1 MSALTDEITTSLKGT
16 TLKREFG
23 PVGRSLAERY
33 FPSVRFPDAATER
46 LAALHRK
53 GFVVHVMRT
62 TAWVNYLYLT
72 WALVKRQLPPI
83 RAVVNL
89 RRWFTRPW
97 LRTAQRGD
105 FDVRFTYARQHK
117 GSGLVFLRESAFGSA
132 AGRETREDPFP
143 ALVKRVRSSDRPIF
157 LVPELFV
164 WEKWNQKVQ
173 PGVIDYIFGSPEAPG
188 FLHSVLA
195 FLRNHKRAQFRVG
208 EPIDLKA
215 FVDANKNDS
224 DAVIARKVR
233 SVLHHHLSRETR
245 AVFGPP
251 SKPVDRLLE
260 EALRDRVAKKAL
272 AEVAAE
278 TGRSQSSVYREARK
292 HLDAIAARASPTM
305 VATVAPI
312 LDWVFNRIYDGIEVD
327 ENGLER
333 AMASAAHFPV
343 VLTPSHKS
351 HIDYLVLS
359 YVLWQRGYA
368 VPLVAAGANLSFFPL
383 GPVLRRVG
391 AFFLRRTFKGD
402 KVYTAA
408 FRAYLKK
415 LIHDGIHHEF
425 FPEGGRSR
433 TGKLLPPK
441 LGLFTWQVDAVA
453 EGARNDL
460 FYVPVSIDYE
470 KVVESSSHSAEL
482 KGGEK
487 KPEDLKALLQAPK
500 VLADK
505 YGRIHLKFDEP
516 ISLVALAKER
526 GVDLVSGHATE
537 EQKKTLVRA
546 LSHRVMFGIS
556 KVSTVTPQAL
566 VASALLAHRKRGTTA
581 DEVQDRVGFL
591 RDMLA
596 DLEAPQSKQLEG
608 APSSPATLGPISEAV
623 GMFVGERMV
632 TVTVADNAP
641 VYQVDP
647 DRRAELSFYKNTLI
661 NVIAGR
667 TIVANALLSSPD
679 MQLAS
684 VKERALFLSRLFKL
698 EFMYR
703 AGVAFDVIFTETL
716 AHLEKL
722 LLIEVKGDRIVL
734 SREPFARPR
743 LVFLAE
749 MLRDYLESY
758 WVAAVTAQTLAK
770 ASGDRKELLKR
781 AMEKGKA
788 AYLSGEIE
796 ASEAVSRTT
805 LENAIQ
811 FLIEQGYLT
820 EAQKNLTLGT
830 PRQGEL
836 AQQIRSFLSET

>member
-1 MSALTDEITTSLKGT
+1 MKD
-16 TLKREFG
+16 EFG
-23 PVGRSLAERY
+23 PFGRSLAERY
-33 FPSVRFPDAATER
+33 FPGVRFPDAATEK
-46 LAALHRK
+46 LSALHRR

-72 WALVKRQLPPI
+72 WALITRGLPPI

-97 LRTAQRGD
+97 LRTAQRGE

-117 GSGLVFLRESAFGSA
+117 GSALVFLKETAFGTA

-143 ALVKRVRSSDRPIF
+143 ALVKMVRHSERPVF

-173 PGVIDYIFGSPEAPG
+173 PGVIDFIFGSPEAPG

-195 FLRNHKRAQFRVG
+195 FWRNHKRAQFRVG

-215 FVDANKNDS
+215 FVDAHKDDT
-224 DAVIARKVR
+224 DALIGRKIR
-233 SVLHHHLSRETR
+233 SVLHHHLAKETR

-251 SKPVDRLLE
+251 SKPIDRLLD
-260 EALRDRVAKKAL
+260 EALRDRIAKKAL
-272 AEVAAE
+272 AEIAAE
-278 TGRSQSSVYREARK
+278 TGRPPGNVYREARR
-292 HLDAIAARASPTM
+292 HLDAIAARSSPTV
-305 VATVAPI
+305 VALLAPV
-312 LDWVFNRIYDGIEVD
+312 LSWVFNRIYDGIEVD

-333 AMASAAHFPV
+333 AMGAAAQFPV

-351 HIDYLVLS
+351 HVDYLVLS

-383 GPVLRRVG
+383 GPLFRRAG
-391 AFFLRRTFKGD
+391 AFFLRRSVKGD
-402 KVYTAA
+402 KVYATA

-433 TGKLLPPK
+433 TGKLLTPK
-441 LGLFTWQVDAVA
+441 LGLFSWQVDAVI

-460 FYVPVSIDYE
+460 YFVPVAIDYE
-470 KVVESSSHSAEL
+470 KVVESSAHSAEL

-505 YGRIHLKFDEP
+505 YGRIHLKFDAP
-516 ISLVALAKER
+516 ISLAALAKER
-526 GVDLVSGHATE
+526 GLDLASGTVTE
-537 EQKKTLVRA
+537 DQKKGLVRA

-581 DEVQDRVGFL
+581 TEVQERVGFL
-591 RDMLA
+591 RDMLL
-596 DLEAPQSKQLEG
+596 DLGAPLSKQLEG
-608 APSSPATLGPISEAV
+608 APASPATLGPVSEAIA
-623 GMFVGERMV
+623 MFSGESLVKM
-632 TVTVADNAP
+632 TVAQDEH

-647 DRRAELSFYKNTLI
+647 ERRAQLSFYKNTLI

-679 MQLAS
+679 MRVS
-684 VKERALFLSRLFKL
+684 TVKERALFLSRLFKL

-703 AGVAFDVIFTETL
+703 AGIGFDAIFSETL
-716 AHLEKL
+716 AHLAKL
-722 LLIEVKGDRIVL
+722 LLLEVKGEEVVIA
-734 SREPFARPR
+734 SEPFARPR

-749 MLRDYLESY
+749 LLRDYLESY
-758 WVAAVTAQTLAK
+758 WLAAVTVQTLAK
-770 ASGDRKELLKR
+770 GGCDRKELIKR
-781 AMEKGKA
+781 TLDKGNA
-788 AYLSGEIE
+788 AFLSGDIE
-796 ASEAVSRTT
+796 AAEAISRTT
-805 LENAIQ
+805 LENAVQ
-811 FLIEQGYLT
+811 LLIEQGHVND
-820 EAQKNLTLGT
+820 AQKTLTLG
-830 PRQGEL
+830 PALQPDL
-836 AQQIRSFLSET
+836 AAQIRSFLPQT